1 MGDFWPVEEESRNM
15 TMNRRRSLDTFLS
28 DAARS
33 DHDTPSKRACYCS
46 ESLSSR
52 VTDWLSQLPPDSPSD
67 PDMFGKLKRDKGKGK
82 SKSDGSS
89 AAGGYDTPA
98 QSAQSAQSAPSV
110 VSGVSRPPTVASTGT
125 YQSSSSTGRQ
135 VERQDYRRVNLMEN
149 GIEMLPRKTPLPA
162 HVSALCNTIGK
173 PRTSPEPTPEEA
185 EQEMAFL
192 QSLQFHGATEAEVED
207 HYKDDL
213 FPGGKR
219 VCKDGLAFR
228 AKPTFQHCIPSGPS
242 PNKVSKP
249 IPDLVYGYTT
259 KPEFTKFSES
269 DRVAGQKLTPPM
281 GEIASSGDLSF
292 PFFVIEFK
300 GAGPV
305 NGNPWVAT
313 NQCLGGSATC
323 VETAERLN
331 RLLRQYPNAKTVD
344 NTTFS
349 IAMDQ
354 GMASLYVSWSS
365 DKLKYYMRDVDY
377 RFDLENPEKYVLFRR
392 YVKNI
397 LDWGKGPR
405 LREIQE
411 AFDFLLEEDR
421 KRASAQARQRP
432 PPSTSGTPSSK
443 RPAISQA
450 GSPSVASR
458 VSSSRTQSDRNDRP
472 ARTGPLPT
480 RQPGYQSPS
489 AASDARSYQSGS
501 YAGGGGS
508 RASSGAGSRVG
519 RDRSPRPPES
529 RPGNA
534 QSRPPAGPGHDG
546 RHAPPPPQRPS
557 GSPPRPANY
566 APQRLNPP
574 SRDARRGG
582 DVRRQFPDAYDRRL

>member
-1 MGDFWPVEEESRNM
+1 MAM
-15 TMNRRRSLDTFLS
+15 KRRRSLDTFS
-28 DAARS
+28 WEAERG
-33 DHDTPSKRACYCS
+33 DHDTPSKRPCYCS

-82 SKSDGSS
+82 GKSDGSS

-98 QSAQSAQSAPSV
+98 QSAPSAASV
-110 VSGVSRPPTVASTGT
+110 MSGVSRPPTVASTGT
-125 YQSSSSTGRQ
+125 HQSSASTGRQ

-162 HVSALCNTIGK
+162 HVSTLCNTIGK

-207 HYKDDL
+207 HDKDDL

-228 AKPTFQHCIPSGPS
+228 AKPTFQHCIPGGPS

-259 KPEFTKFSES
+259 KPGFMKFTES
-269 DRVAGQKLTPPM
+269 QRLAGQKLNPPL

-365 DKLKYYMRDVDY
+365 EQPKYYTRDVDY

-432 PPSTSGTPSSK
+432 PPSTGGPPSSK
-443 RPAISQA
+443 RPATGQS

-472 ARTGPLPT
+472 APAGPLPA

-489 AASDARSYQSGS
+489 VASDARSYQSGS
-501 YAGGGGS
+501 YAGGG
-508 RASSGAGSRVG
+508 
-519 RDRSPRPPES
+519 
-529 RPGNA
+529 
-534 QSRPPAGPGHDG
+534 
-546 RHAPPPPQRPS
+546 
-557 GSPPRPANY
+557 SPPRPGNY

-574 SRDARRGG
+574 SRDPRRG
-582 DVRRQFPDAYDRRL
+582 DARRQFPDAYDRRL